1 MMKATIYELL
11 QRADG
16 WCKSVKGQI
25 LPLLEL
31 LAMSQRLVPF
41 IILFEW
47 PINIIGNLGGN
58 ADPSVPY
65 LWDGRFFC
73 DSAKPA
79 KQSYKYVLK

>member
-1 MMKATIYELL
+1 MQIGEGTNPSTFGAIGDEPKASTLYNT
-11 QRADG
+11 
-16 WCKSVKGQI
+16 
-25 LPLLEL
+25 
-31 LAMSQRLVPF
+31 
-41 IILFEW
+41 FEW